1 MLKFILNLKTV
12 CLLLL
17 LGGLSACKFDYQ
29 KSPGSASSA
38 SSFALVVDK
47 EPVFTTQSPTN
58 DWPTPPPSTNSK
70 GPATGNPINVVAGD
84 SNSLVNALKSAR
96 AGDMVV
102 IPPGTYTITT
112 SVGLSAQ
119 GTPTSPIWVTAATP
133 GSVIIK
139 SKTTEMINMNGA
151 NWNFENLFIQGDCVP
166 DTACEH
172 AFHVV
177 EKSSNFMLRNS
188 VLRDFN
194 AMIKGNGQ
202 NGVYP
207 ANVLIENNQFYNRW
221 GRDVG
226 VLTFID
232 VVGGDYWTIRGNYFA
247 DFQKSG
253 GNFISYGA
261 FLKGGGRYGLFENN
275 FVVCSRY
282 LPYAG
287 DARLG
292 LSFGG
297 GGTGP
302 QFCDRGENCDTG
314 EHIQGIMRNNIIM
327 NCSDAG
333 IFMRRAIDC
342 KLHNNI
348 LYNTIGVDEVDGT
361 SGTEAIN
368 NIAYN
373 TDNTFI
379 YDRASTHNTAMD
391 SKNFSTSSKAAFLAL
406 FNSPDIGDYSL
417 KGTNT
422 KGTSSIPG
430 FTKDM
435 CGFTRTSSTP
445 EYGSIEFST
454 SDPAAAAE
462 SCAVKEKKLF
472 DSHKPPAL

>member
-1 MLKFILNLKTV
+1 MQKSISKIFG
-12 CLLLL
+12 LLIL
-17 LGGLSACKFDYQ
+17 LGLCACKFEFQ
-29 KSPGSASSA
+29 KSPGSVSS
-38 SSFALVVDK
+38 SSSLNSELAVDT
-47 EPVFTTQSPTN
+47 EPVFTTPAPTN
-58 DWPTPPPSTNSK
+58 DWPTPPASTNSK
-70 GPATGNPINVVAGD
+70 GPATGNPIHVVAND
-84 SNSLVNALKSAR
+84 SASLVAALKNAR

-102 IPPGTYTITT
+102 IAPGTYMIAT
-112 SVGLSAQ
+112 SVGLIAQ
-119 GTPTSPIWVTAATP
+119 GTPTSPIWVTAP
-133 GSVIIK
+133 SLGSVIIK
-139 SKTTEMINMNGA
+139 SKTTEMINVNAA
-151 NWNFENLFIQGDCVP
+151 NWNFENLLIQGDCVP
-166 DTACEH
+166 DSACEH

-177 EKSSNFMLRNS
+177 EKASGFMLRNS
-188 VLRDFN
+188 ILRDFN

-202 NGVYP
+202 NGTYP
-207 ANVLIENNQFYNRW
+207 SNVLIENNQFYNRW

-232 VVGGDYWTIRGNYFA
+232 VVGGDYWTLRGNYIA
-247 DFQKSG
+247 DFQKAG

-261 FLKGGGRYGLFENN
+261 FLKGGSRYGLFENN

-302 QFCDRGENCDTG
+302 QFCDRGEQCETG
-314 EHIQGIMRNNIIM
+314 EHIQGIMRNNILM

-333 IFMRRAIDC
+333 IFMRKAVDC

-348 LYNTIGVDEVDGT
+348 LYNTIGIDEVDGT
-361 SGTEAIN
+361 SGTEALY

-379 YDRASTHNTAMD
+379 YDRASTHNNAMD
-391 SKNFSTSSKAAFLAL
+391 AKNFSTNSKPAILAL
-406 FNSPDIGDYSL
+406 FTNPDSGDFSL

-422 KGTSSIPG
+422 KGTSSISG

-435 CGFTRTSSTP
+435 CGFTRTAATP
-445 EYGSIEFST
+445 EYGPIEFST
-454 SDPAAAAE
+454 SDAAATTE
-462 SCAVKEKKLF
+462 SCASKQKKIF
-472 DSHKPPAL
+472 DSHKAPAL

>member
-1 MLKFILNLKTV
+1 MLKFKSVRSKASLMA
-12 CLLLL
+12 LLA
-17 LGGLSACKFDYQ
+17 LGGCKNDFQVASNNSTNPSALSV
-29 KSPGSASSA
+29 
-38 SSFALVVDK
+38 VVDK
-47 EPVFTTQSPTN
+47 EPVFTVPGTAN
-58 DWPTPPPSTNSK
+58 DWPAPPASTNSK
-70 GPATGNPINVVAGD
+70 GPATGNPINVVAND

-102 IPPGTYTITT
+102 IAPGTYTIAS

-119 GTPTSPIWVTAATP
+119 GTLASPIWVTAP
-133 GSVIIK
+133 SLGSVIIK
-139 SKTTEMINMNGA
+139 SKTTEMINVNGA
-151 NWNFENLFIQGDCVP
+151 NWNFENLLIQGDCVP

-177 EKSSNFMLRNS
+177 EKSSGFMLRNS

-202 NGVYP
+202 SGTYP
-207 ANVLIENNQFYNRW
+207 SNVLIENNQFYNRW

-232 VVGGDYWTIRGNYFA
+232 VVGGDYWTIRGNYIA
-247 DFQKSG
+247 DFQKAG
-253 GNFISYGA
+253 GNYISYGA

-275 FVVCSRY
+275 LVVCSRH

-292 LSFGG
+292 ISFGG

-302 QFCDRGENCDTG
+302 QFCDRGEECATG
-314 EHIQGIMRNNIIM
+314 EHIQGIMRNNIVM

-333 IFMRRAIDC
+333 IFMRKAIDC
-342 KLHNNI
+342 KLNNNI
-348 LYNTIGVDEVDGT
+348 LYNTIGVDQVDGS
-361 SGTEAIN
+361 SGTEALY
-368 NIAYN
+368 NISYN
-373 TDNTFI
+373 TDSTFI
-379 YDRASTHNTAMD
+379 YDRGSTHNTSMD
-391 SKNFSTSSKAAFLAL
+391 AKNYTTSSKSSILAL
-406 FNSPDIGDYSL
+406 FTNPDSGDFSL

-422 KGTSSIPG
+422 KATSGIPS

-435 CGFTRTSSTP
+435 CGFTRAASTP

-454 SDPAAAAE
+454 SDPGAAAE
-462 SCAVKEKKLF
+462 SCAVKQKKIF
-472 DSHKPPAL
+472 DSHKPPVL